1 MEKTVLK
8 MKFIWK
14 YTFYALLALFVG
26 VIFNSCNS
34 DDSNNAHL
42 IVTLTDSP
50 GDYDA
55 VNVDIKSLE
64 VHRSQGEQQTGWIEL
79 GNTNA
84 AVYNL
89 LDLTNGIEVVL
100 ADTEFPT
107 GLIAQLRL
115 VLGDNSS
122 VEINGETIDIEV
134 PSGQES
140 GLKLLINETLLEG
153 ITYTFKL
160 DFDAARSVV
169 KGGQS
174 GNYKL
179 KPVIKVITEATS
191 GAIQGVVNPASENV
205 AVYVIQGQ
213 DTVGTSYAIEN
224 VSDFIIGGLDPGT
237 YSVAFDPGEMPLTMF
252 QQLTID
258 GVEVIIGKITQMDA
272 VELQ

>member
-1 MEKTVLK
+1 METTVLK
-8 MKFIWK
+8 LKFIRK
-14 YTFYALLALFVG
+14 STFYALLALLFV
-26 VIFNSCNS
+26 VILYSCNS
-34 DDSNNAHL
+34 DDSNNARL

-55 VNVDIKSLE
+55 VNIDIKSLE
-64 VHRSQGEQQTGWIEL
+64 VHRSPGEQQTGWIEL

-89 LDLTNGIEVVL
+89 LDFTNGIEVVL

-107 GLIAQLRL
+107 GLISQLRL

-122 VEINGETIDIEV
+122 VEINGETIAIKV

-174 GNYKL
+174 GNFNL
-179 KPVIKVITEATS
+179 RPVIKVITEATS
-191 GAIQGVVNPASENV
+191 GAIQGVVQPASENV
-205 AVYVIQGQ
+205 AVYAMQGQ
-213 DTVGTSYAIEN
+213 DTLGTSYAIEN
-224 VSDFIIGGLDPGT
+224 VSDYIIGGLDPGT
-237 YSVAFDPGEMPLTMF
+237 YSVVFDPGEMSALQPL
-252 QQLTID
+252 IVD
-258 GVEVIIGKITQMDA
+258 DVNVIIGEITQMDA